1 MTRFLNRFVCILIL
15 ITNLFFLSTLEVYSN
30 KVILNQNF
38 AGVWEAKE
46 IELKEECIF
55 CTQVVKAC
63 PPGQVLVP
71 QSCNECSHC
80 VGEKEAENQKAEKQ
94 RDEKITEK
102 KVTINLCMKENKL
115 VGTINIE
122 EKIQEGLIKS
132 CSVISENKVFVNI
145 LDKESNAHNLRM
157 ELQGK
162 KELLVEVLDYGS
174 FKAKKTKAQA
184 SCEVPNCCSADTRVR
199 TSSVDKRIQD
209 IKRGDL
215 VISDGNKSAKIIKIN
230 KIETKKHKILFIRL
244 NDGTV
249 LEISPEHLTSNG
261 KKFKDLKLGDVID
274 GRLVV
279 EIKLKNYNYKYT
291 YDILPDSQS
300 GNYFANGVLIGST
313 LK

>member
-1 MTRFLNRFVCILIL
+1 MTRFLYRFVCILIL
-15 ITNLFFLSTLEVYSN
+15 ITNLFFLNTLEVYSN
-30 KVILNQNF
+30 KIILNLNF
-38 AGVWEAKE
+38 AGAWEAKE
-46 IELKEECIF
+46 IELKEECVF
-55 CTQVVKAC
+55 CTQVVKVC
-63 PPGQVLVP
+63 PPGQILVP

-80 VGEKEAENQKAEKQ
+80 IGEKAAEKG
-94 RDEKITEK
+94 RDEEITEK
-102 KVTINLCMKENKL
+102 KVIINLCIKENKL

-132 CSVISENKVFVNI
+132 CSVIAENKVFVNI
-145 LDKESNAHNLRM
+145 VDKESNTYNLRM

-174 FKAKKTKAQA
+174 FKAKKTKVQP
-184 SCEVPNCCSADTRVR
+184 SCEVPNCCSADTRIR

-209 IKRGDL
+209 IKEGDL
-215 VISDGNKSAKIIKIN
+215 VISDVNKPVKIIKTN
-230 KIETKKHKILFIRL
+230 KIEVKKHKILFVRL

-249 LEISPEHLTSNG
+249 LEISPEHLTSDG
-261 KKFKDLKLGDVID
+261 KKFKNLKLGDVID

-291 YDILPDSQS
+291 YDILPDSGS
-300 GNYFANGVLIGST
+300 GNYYANGVLIRST